1 MERNSFR
8 RSVRT
13 IRRFGGSDKE
23 VFDTVTRTAE
33 FIRRLTAPDPA
44 VRAQPRQADEITS
57 RIARA
62 AQELFELVGIRRTT
76 MEDIAR
82 QCGVGKATLYR
93 RFPTKEAVV
102 DAVVFNEVQRY
113 LDGNAVARSRG
124 DTFEERLI
132 NGVVFTAEFLRDN
145 ALLNKLMSTEPE
157 TILRSLTVDAGAIVD
172 WASEAS
178 AALLAT
184 ELFPET
190 TPTEAQQRQL
200 RTAGELQ
207 TRLVLSFVLTPH
219 TTIDRSTPA
228 ALRTYV
234 LDFIL
239 PLITGWNRAAQG

>member
-1 MERNSFR
+1 
-8 RSVRT
+8 V
-13 IRRFGGSDKE
+13 
-23 VFDTVTRTAE
+23 VDTVTRTAE
-33 FIRRLTAPDPA
+33 VIRRVAALDPA
-44 VRAQPRQADEITS
+44 KLAQIGEDDEITN
-57 RIARA
+57 RILRT
-62 AQELFELVGIRRTT
+62 AQEQFELVGIRRTT

-82 QCGVGKATLYR
+82 QSSVGKATLYR
-93 RFPTKEAVV
+93 RFPTKDAVV
-102 DAVVFNEVQRY
+102 DAVVLNEVQRY

-157 TILRSLTVDAGAIVD
+157 TILRSLTVDAGAIID

-178 AALLAT
+178 AVLLAA
-184 ELFPET
+184 ELFPGT
-190 TPTEAQQRQL
+190 TPTEAQQRHL

-228 ALRTYV
+228 ALRAYV
-234 LDFIL
+234 LDFIV
-239 PLITGWNRAAQG
+239 PLITGWNQLGKG